1 MKISTRAKLF
11 SKAFL
16 GMQPNKLFLFKI
28 FQLKTFSARK
38 RFTLKQTIVIFIKDF
53 KYIFP
58 TLIKIMN
65 SQFDINVH
73 IYFSRLYFTAPVL
86 AERKSTLI
94 ILIIVKQTLII
105 N

>member
-1 MKISTRAKLF
+1 M
-11 SKAFL
+11 
-16 GMQPNKLFLFKI
+16 
-28 FQLKTFSARK
+28 
-38 RFTLKQTIVIFIKDF
+38 KQTIVTFIKTP

-65 SQFDINVH
+65 SQFDVH
-73 IYFSRLYFTAPVL
+73 IYFSRLYFIAPVM
-86 AERKSTLI
+86 AERERESTLI